1 VRYRLPDMP
10 DVFVDV
16 INDEDVRL
24 MVEEGEELRARVGE
38 TFLLQS
44 RVLGQCIVWERVE
57 GCDDESIRKI
67 AKTYIFH
74 EWKHI
79 SSIDIG

>member
-1 VRYRLPDMP
+1 MQPCIVRYRLPDMP

-38 TFLLQS
+38 
-44 RVLGQCIVWERVE
+44 RRLG
-57 GCDDESIRKI
+57 
-67 AKTYIFH
+67 
-74 EWKHI
+74 
-79 SSIDIG
+79 